1 MCHWNDLNGDQMA
14 TRTNSKSQTTPATG
28 TDALGYER
36 ELFAMADKLRG
47 NMEPSDY
54 KHVALGL
61 IFLKYISES
70 FEALHA
76 KLLEEDPD
84 YAEERD
90 EYIAENVFWVPKNA
104 RWSYLKDN
112 AKSERIGVK
121 VAMACAFTS
130 FERLIANRTSFR
142 VGSHNFKNMIHK
154 RV

>member
-84 YAEERD
+84 FAEERD

-112 AKSERIGVK
+112 AKSERIEIGRASCRERVESSALAASIAVREEDHRGVQ
-121 VAMACAFTS
+121 
-130 FERLIANRTSFR
+130 R
-142 VGSHNFKNMIHK
+142 
-154 RV
+154 